1 MQQWLSGR
9 AAFMPKLKQF
19 HKRQRPQR
27 PQPTESRRPLVS
39 ESNIWRRWSSALTLN
54 ARRCGRV
61 MKPKCDAL
69 TLVMRPKC
77 DALTLNARR
86 RGRVMKPKCDA
97 LTLNA
102 RRRGRVMKPKC
113 DALTLNARSCGRV
126 MKPKCDALI
135 LYARRCGI
143 AQTDSQRRFKT
154 KERLSTI
161 FVLEVCVRN
170 YADCFSVII

>member
-54 ARRCGRV
+54 ARRC
-61 MKPKCDAL
+61 
-69 TLVMRPKC
+69 
-77 DALTLNARR
+77 
-86 RGRVMKPKCDA
+86 GRVMKPKCDA

-161 FVLEVCVRN
+161 FVLEVCVTN
-170 YADCFSVII
+170 YADC

>member
-69 TLVMRPKC
+69 TLVMKPKC

-102 RRRGRVMKPKC
+102 RRRGRVMKE
-113 DALTLNARSCGRV
+113 
-126 MKPKCDALI
+126 KCDALI
-135 LYARRCGI
+135 LYARRYGI

>member
-1 MQQWLSGR
+1 
-9 AAFMPKLKQF
+9 
-19 HKRQRPQR
+19 
-27 PQPTESRRPLVS
+27 
-39 ESNIWRRWSSALTLN
+39 
-54 ARRCGRV
+54 
-61 MKPKCDAL
+61 
-69 TLVMRPKC
+69 
-77 DALTLNARR
+77 
-86 RGRVMKPKCDA
+86 MKPKCDA

-102 RRRGRVMKPKC
+102 RSCGRVMKPKY

-161 FVLEVCVRN
+161 FVLEVCVTN